1 MARDLTDVARDAGL
15 PPRDV
20 EQVGEFL
27 FHDEAG
33 LALEELCCALRDE
46 GAAVAPGDLSLIAL
60 EGMRALCDPDL
71 WENLPVRPGP
81 QSAPAAPGGFSR
93 VAACPVWGLAELE
106 VLPFRM
112 WTGPCRYALLAGEGL
127 RLDVVLREG
136 DGAVCRVGLQVGSVA
151 WGPPAPPPAP
161 EAPPARARALLASL
175 ARGSRPEGP
184 PLRLWLSGDRAVA
197 LAGGSGADGA
207 VSLGGACRLLLRAG
221 ALVGAEFPGLS
232 AAELAAFARAGV
244 APSSL
249 DPPGRQPQGFSASL
263 WAPAP
268 SAAAIVGAARA
279 ALLALRDGLPAR
291 ARPALWESPG
301 GAGDGP
307 EAVRWDEAG
316 FCSALL
322 EDGPGGPAL
331 RRREATLRSLDGAF
345 LYRLELGGEGVFLDV
360 LPPHSPDPRVDEG
373 AADLLASVLSLA
385 GPALGAE
392 WGYAG
397 SWESSPGPGPALDGR
412 GLPPAAQWASWLS
425 PALLARVGEGRVRAL
440 AAREPRASFDGRLL
454 RLGRL
459 ALDAYDPADEALR
472 LRVGRE
478 LFGR

>member
-151 WGPPAPPPAP
+151 WGPPAPPPSP
-161 EAPPARARALLASL
+161 EVPPARARTLLASL
-175 ARGSRPEGP
+175 ARGPRPEGP

-207 VSLGGACRLLLRAG
+207 ASFGGACRLLLRAG

-232 AAELAAFARAGV
+232 AAELAVFARAGV

-345 LYRLELGGEGVFLDV
+345 LYRLELGGDGVFLDV
-360 LPPHSPDPRVDEG
+360 LPPHSPDPRVEEG
-373 AADLLASVLSLA
+373 VADRLASVLSLA

-425 PALLARVGEGRVRAL
+425 PALLARVGEGRVRAV

>member
-106 VLPFRM
+106 VLPSRM

-175 ARGSRPEGP
+175 ARGPRPEGP

-207 VSLGGACRLLLRAG
+207 ASLGGACRLLLRAG

-232 AAELAAFARAGV
+232 AAELAAFARAGW
-244 APSSL
+244 
-249 DPPGRQPQGFSASL
+249 PPRRSTPRGGSRRASPPRFGRP
-263 WAPAP
+263 
-268 SAAAIVGAARA
+268 
-279 ALLALRDGLPAR
+279 
-291 ARPALWESPG
+291 RP
-301 GAGDGP
+301 
-307 EAVRWDEAG
+307 R
-316 FCSALL
+316 
-322 EDGPGGPAL
+322 
-331 RRREATLRSLDGAF
+331 
-345 LYRLELGGEGVFLDV
+345 
-360 LPPHSPDPRVDEG
+360 PP
-373 AADLLASVLSLA
+373 
-385 GPALGAE
+385 
-392 WGYAG
+392 
-397 SWESSPGPGPALDGR
+397 
-412 GLPPAAQWASWLS
+412 LPPAPRGRPCS
-425 PALLARVGEGRVRAL
+425 P
-440 AAREPRASFDGRLL
+440 
-454 RLGRL
+454 
-459 ALDAYDPADEALR
+459 
-472 LRVGRE
+472 
-478 LFGR
+478 

>member
-46 GAAVAPGDLSLIAL
+46 DAAVAPGDLSLIAL

-93 VAACPVWGLAELE
+93 VVACPVWGLAELE
-106 VLPFRM
+106 VLPSRM

-175 ARGSRPEGP
+175 ARGPRPEGP
-184 PLRLWLSGDRAVA
+184 PLRLWISGDRAVA

-207 VSLGGACRLLLRAG
+207 ASLGGACRLLLRAG

-249 DPPGRQPQGFSASL
+249 DPPGRRPQGFSASL
-263 WAPAP
+263 RASAT
-268 SAAAIVGAARA
+268 SATAAARAARA

-316 FCSALL
+316 LCSALL

-345 LYRLELGGEGVFLDV
+345 LYRLELGGTGCSSTCSRRT
-360 LPPHSPDPRVDEG
+360 PPTRASTRGSPTCWRASSRSPARPSARSGGTRGAGSRSPAPARPSTG
-373 AADLLASVLSLA
+373 AASRRPPS
-385 GPALGAE
+385 GPAGSRRRCSRA
-392 WGYAG
+392 WG
-397 SWESSPGPGPALDGR
+397 R
-412 GLPPAAQWASWLS
+412 AACA
-425 PALLARVGEGRVRAL
+425 P
-440 AAREPRASFDGRLL
+440 
-454 RLGRL
+454 
-459 ALDAYDPADEALR
+459 
-472 LRVGRE
+472 
-478 LFGR
+478 